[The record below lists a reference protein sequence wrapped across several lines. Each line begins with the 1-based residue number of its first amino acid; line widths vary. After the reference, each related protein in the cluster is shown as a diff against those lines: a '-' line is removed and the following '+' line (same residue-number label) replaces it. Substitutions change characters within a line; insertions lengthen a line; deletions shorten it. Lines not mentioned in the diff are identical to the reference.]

1 MADTF
6 RTLITELWAKL
17 KLGSPRFDASST
29 VTLAVDGVDLT
40 LGEAPDGR
48 HLVVSGV
55 AGRLA
60 ADPNTRADQVRRLLK
75 ANLGFLQSNRAGLF
89 VESTDDTA
97 TVRIQ
102 AVYPYAA
109 GRIEQL
115 IGLIEDVLHRLE
127 IHSGDLANQPSAA
140 AKQQASHRAFTPV
153 SHEEFIF
160 RP

>member
-1 MADTF
+1 MVDTF
-6 RTLITELWAKL
+6 KTLISELWAKL

-29 VTLAVDGVDLT
+29 VMLTVDGLHLT
-40 LGEAPDGR
+40 LDEAPDGR
-48 HLVVSGV
+48 HLIVSGA

-60 ADPNTRADQVRRLLK
+60 ADPTTRSDQVRRLLK

-89 VESTDDTA
+89 LESTDDTA

-109 GRIEQL
+109 GRIDQL
-115 IGLIEDVLHRLE
+115 TALIEDVLHRLE
-127 IHSGDLANQPSAA
+127 IHSGDLANQSAA
-140 AKQQASHRAFTPV
+140 ATKQQVGHRAFTPV